1 MEKHLVEMVRNRAT
15 LYGSREVF
23 RFRKS
28 GTKVYSS
35 YNWKELTTLS
45 DNVAKSLLAL
55 GFGPK
60 SNIGIFSD
68 NKPQWTIADL
78 GILAIRGVVVP
89 IFGTASKQQIKY
101 IADETRMELLFAG
114 NAEQQEKALWLCDNS
129 ANLRIVVCFDSEF
142 AKPKDTRCI
151 SWNDFLNSGEDE
163 RYAVQLEKTLEGAK
177 PGDLATI
184 IYTSGTT
191 GEPKGVMLGHDN
203 FMSCFKIH
211 DERLEVTDKD
221 VSLCFLPLSHI
232 FERSWTF
239 YMLNRGAVNVF
250 LENPKTVIEELAL
263 ARPSLMCTVPRF
275 YEKTYEAIRSE
286 EAHWSPL
293 KRKIFDWA
301 IRAGEGYSDY
311 LKNNLRPKFGI
322 TIRHTIANILVLK
335 KLRSV
340 FGGNI
345 RTMPCSGAAIRPGL
359 LRFFHAAGF
368 FVNYGYGATETTAT
382 VSCFR
387 HDVYDFESSGTLMP
401 GVEVKISD
409 QGEILVKGPTVF
421 KGYYN
426 KPAETSRVLIDGWFQ
441 TGDRGKFNES
451 GNLVMEDRINDIF
464 KTSGGKYV
472 SPQKVELLLC
482 NDPFI
487 EQVVVMGDN
496 QKFIT
501 ALIVPAIAPLRSHF
515 ITSNLEIK
523 DDKELIADSRVI
535 EFLKNRLEII
545 QEELT
550 SYEKVVK
557 FTLLPEHF
565 SIENDTLTSTL
576 KMRRKVIYA
585 KYQEL
590 IDAMYLSR

>member
-1 MEKHLVEMVRNRAT
+1 MVRNRAA
-15 LYGSREVF
+15 LYGTHEVF
-23 RFRKS
+23 RFRNPGS
-28 GTKVYSS
+28 KVYSS

-89 IFGTASKQQIKY
+89 FFGTASKQQIKY
-101 IADETRMELLFAG
+101 IADETRMEILFAG
-114 NAEQQEKALWLCDNS
+114 NTEQQEKALWLCDNS
-129 ANLRIVVCFDSEF
+129 ASLRIVVCFDSEF
-142 AKPKDTRCI
+142 AKPDDTRCI
-151 SWNDFLNSGEDE
+151 SWNDFLKTGEGE
-163 RYAVQLEKTLEGAK
+163 RYAAQLEQILKGVE
-177 PGDLATI
+177 PEDLATI

-203 FMSCFKIH
+203 FMSCLEIH

-239 YMLNRGAVNVF
+239 YMLHRGAVNVF
-250 LENPKTVIEELAL
+250 LENPKSVIEELPL
-263 ARPSLMCTVPRF
+263 AKPSLMCTVPRF
-275 YEKTYEAIRSE
+275 YEKTYEAIRKE

-301 IRAGEGYSDY
+301 ISAGEAYSEY

-322 TIRHTIANILVLK
+322 KIGHSIAEILVLK

-340 FGGNI
+340 FGGKI
-345 RTMPCSGAAIRPGL
+345 RAMPCSGAAIRPDL

-387 HDVYDFESSGTLMP
+387 PDVYDFESSGTLMP

-426 KPAETSRVLIDGWFQ
+426 KPAETSLVLEDGWFH
-441 TGDRGKFNES
+441 TGDRGKFNEA
-451 GNLVMEDRINDIF
+451 GNLVMEDRIKDIF

-482 NDPFI
+482 NDTFI
-487 EQVVVMGDN
+487 EQAVVMGDN
-496 QKFIT
+496 QKYIT
-501 ALIVPAIAPLRSHF
+501 ALIVPSFAALRSQV
-515 ITSNLEIK
+515 ITGSQVKK
-523 DDKELIADSRVI
+523 DVIELITDAFVI
-535 EFLKNRLEII
+535 EFFRNRLEII

-557 FTLLPEHF
+557 FTLLPEPF

-576 KMRRKVIYA
+576 KMRRKVIYT
-585 KYQEL
+585 KYKDL